1 MKKTWKIT
9 VFTLLMALLIS
20 SVIPAYAE
28 EIPRESLPR
37 NTPPGSIPVAERLIS
52 GILDEVAAGM
62 GYSDAKIKAHNTIL
76 DAVLANETDGY
87 GFAIL
92 KAIANN
98 AIFEYRDMYLRP
110 EYYKQAEEQV
120 RVLISDLIEQVKNGG
135 NYEEARKAAYTR
147 IYQTADPSYN
157 PDEYYL
163 MDFCYWDVPAVDS
176 ALFNRARK
184 LLLDAQEYYEAN
196 HYKFIHYIY

>member
-1 MKKTWKIT
+1 MKKTWKIA

-37 NTPPGSIPVAERLIS
+37 NTPPGSIPVAEQLIS

-76 DAVLANETDGY
+76 NAVLANETDGY

-92 KAIANN
+92 SAIANN

-196 HYKFIHYIY
+196 H

>member
-1 MKKTWKIT
+1 MKKTWKIA

-52 GILDEVAAGM
+52 GILDEVVAGM

-76 DAVLANETDGY
+76 NAVLANETDGY

-98 AIFEYRDMYLRP
+98 AIF
-110 EYYKQAEEQV
+110 
-120 RVLISDLIEQVKNGG
+120 
-135 NYEEARKAAYTR
+135 
-147 IYQTADPSYN
+147 
-157 PDEYYL
+157 
-163 MDFCYWDVPAVDS
+163 
-176 ALFNRARK
+176 
-184 LLLDAQEYYEAN
+184 
-196 HYKFIHYIY
+196 

>member
-1 MKKTWKIT
+1 MKKTWKIA

-76 DAVLANETDGY
+76 NAVLANETDGY

-92 KAIANN
+92 KAISNN

-120 RVLISDLIEQVKNGG
+120 RVLISDLIDQVKNGG

-196 HYKFIHYIY
+196 H

>member
-9 VFTLLMALLIS
+9 VFTLLIALLIS

-76 DAVLANETDGY
+76 NAVLANETDGY

-92 KAIANN
+92 KAISNN

-157 PDEYYL
+157 PDDYYL

-196 HYKFIHYIY
+196 H

>member
-9 VFTLLMALLIS
+9 VFTLLMTLLIS

-37 NTPPGSIPVAERLIS
+37 NTPPGSIPVAEQLIS

-76 DAVLANETDGY
+76 NAVLANETDGY

-92 KAIANN
+92 KAISNN

-196 HYKFIHYIY
+196 HL

>member
-1 MKKTWKIT
+1 MKKTWKIA

-76 DAVLANETDGY
+76 NAVLANETDGY

-147 IYQTADPSYN
+147 IYQTADPSHN

-196 HYKFIHYIY
+196 H

>member
-52 GILDEVAAGM
+52 GILDEVVAGM

-76 DAVLANETDGY
+76 NAVLANETDGY

-176 ALFNRARK
+176 AMFNRARK

-196 HYKFIHYIY
+196 HL

>member
-9 VFTLLMALLIS
+9 VFTLLIALLIS

-76 DAVLANETDGY
+76 NAVLANETDGY

-92 KAIANN
+92 KAISNN

-196 HYKFIHYIY
+196 HL

>member
-9 VFTLLMALLIS
+9 VFTLLIALLIS

-52 GILDEVAAGM
+52 GILDEVVAGM

-76 DAVLANETDGY
+76 NAVLANETDGY

-196 HYKFIHYIY
+196 HL

>member
-37 NTPPGSIPVAERLIS
+37 NTPPGSIPVAEQLIS

-76 DAVLANETDGY
+76 NAVLANETDGY

-92 KAIANN
+92 SAIANN

-184 LLLDAQEYYEAN
+184 LLLDAQEYYVVN
-196 HYKFIHYIY
+196 H

>member
-9 VFTLLMALLIS
+9 VFTLLMTLLIS

-37 NTPPGSIPVAERLIS
+37 NTPPGSIPVAEQLIS

-76 DAVLANETDGY
+76 NAVLANETDGY

-184 LLLDAQEYYEAN
+184 LLLDAQEYYVVN
-196 HYKFIHYIY
+196 H

>member
-1 MKKTWKIT
+1 MKKTWKIA

-62 GYSDAKIKAHNTIL
+62 GYSDANINAHNTIL
-76 DAVLANETDGY
+76 NAVLANETDGY

-196 HYKFIHYIY
+196 H

>member
-1 MKKTWKIT
+1 MKKTWKIA

-76 DAVLANETDGY
+76 NAVLANETDGY
-87 GFAIL
+87 GFAVL
-92 KAIANN
+92 KAISNN

-184 LLLDAQEYYEAN
+184 LLLDAQEYYVVN
-196 HYKFIHYIY
+196 H

>member
-9 VFTLLMALLIS
+9 VFTLLITLLIS

-76 DAVLANETDGY
+76 NAVLANETDGY

-92 KAIANN
+92 SAIANN

-196 HYKFIHYIY
+196 HL

>member
-9 VFTLLMALLIS
+9 VFTLLIALLIS

-120 RVLISDLIEQVKNGG
+120 RVLISDLIEQVKNGR

-196 HYKFIHYIY
+196 H

>member
-1 MKKTWKIT
+1 
-9 VFTLLMALLIS
+9 
-20 SVIPAYAE
+20 
-28 EIPRESLPR
+28 
-37 NTPPGSIPVAERLIS
+37 
-52 GILDEVAAGM
+52 M

-76 DAVLANETDGY
+76 NAVLANETDGY

-120 RVLISDLIEQVKNGG
+120 RVLISDLIEQVKNGR

-163 MDFCYWDVPAVDS
+163 MDFCYWDVPVVDS

-184 LLLDAQEYYEAN
+184 LLLDAQEYYVVN
-196 HYKFIHYIY
+196 H

>member
-62 GYSDAKIKAHNTIL
+62 GYSDSKIKAHNTIL
-76 DAVLANETDGY
+76 NAVLANETDGY

-92 KAIANN
+92 KAISNN

-196 HYKFIHYIY
+196 HL

>member
-76 DAVLANETDGY
+76 NAVLANETDGY

-163 MDFCYWDVPAVDS
+163 MDFCYWDVPVVDS

-184 LLLDAQEYYEAN
+184 LLLDAQEYYVVN
-196 HYKFIHYIY
+196 H

>member
-9 VFTLLMALLIS
+9 VFTLLIALLIS

-37 NTPPGSIPVAERLIS
+37 NTPPGSIPVAEQLIS
-52 GILDEVAAGM
+52 GILDEVTAGM
-62 GYSDAKIKAHNTIL
+62 GYSDAKIKAHNKIL
-76 DAVLANETDGY
+76 NAVLANETDGY

-92 KAIANN
+92 SAIANN

-184 LLLDAQEYYEAN
+184 LLLDAQEYYVVN
-196 HYKFIHYIY
+196 H

>member
-1 MKKTWKIT
+1 MKKTWKIA

-184 LLLDAQEYYEAN
+184 LLLDAQEYYVVN
-196 HYKFIHYIY
+196 H

>member
-1 MKKTWKIT
+1 MKKTWKIA

-28 EIPRESLPR
+28 EIPLESLPR

-76 DAVLANETDGY
+76 NAVLANETDGY

-184 LLLDAQEYYEAN
+184 LLLDAQEYYVVN
-196 HYKFIHYIY
+196 H

>member
-76 DAVLANETDGY
+76 NAVLANETDGY

-92 KAIANN
+92 SAIANN

-163 MDFCYWDVPAVDS
+163 MDFCYWDVPVVDS

-196 HYKFIHYIY
+196 H

>member
-52 GILDEVAAGM
+52 GILDEVVAGM

-76 DAVLANETDGY
+76 NAVLANETDGY
-87 GFAIL
+87 GFSIL

-184 LLLDAQEYYEAN
+184 LLLDAQEYYVVN
-196 HYKFIHYIY
+196 H

>member
-76 DAVLANETDGY
+76 NAVLANETDGY

-92 KAIANN
+92 KAISNN

-135 NYEEARKAAYTR
+135 DYEEARKAAYTR
-147 IYQTADPSYN
+147 IYQTADPAYD

-176 ALFNRARK
+176 AMFNRARK
-184 LLLDAQEYYEAN
+184 LLLDAKEFYAEN
-196 HYKFIHYIY
+196 N

>member
-9 VFTLLMALLIS
+9 VFTLLIALLIS

-76 DAVLANETDGY
+76 NAVLANETDGY

-196 HYKFIHYIY
+196 H

>member
-9 VFTLLMALLIS
+9 VFTLLIALLIS

-92 KAIANN
+92 KAISNN

-196 HYKFIHYIY
+196 H

>member
-28 EIPRESLPR
+28 EIPLESLPR

-76 DAVLANETDGY
+76 NAVLANETDGY

-196 HYKFIHYIY
+196 H

>member
-9 VFTLLMALLIS
+9 VFTLLIALLIS

-52 GILDEVAAGM
+52 GILDEVVAGM

-76 DAVLANETDGY
+76 NAVLANETDGY

-92 KAIANN
+92 KAIANK

-110 EYYKQAEEQV
+110 EYYKQAEERV

-147 IYQTADPSYN
+147 IYQTAAPSYN

-176 ALFNRARK
+176 ALFNRARE

-196 HYKFIHYIY
+196 H

>member
-1 MKKTWKIT
+1 MMKKWK
-9 VFTLLMALLIS
+9 FTALTLVS
-20 SVIPAYAE
+20 VLFMTFVIPAYAE
-28 EIPRESLPR
+28 SIPRESLPR
-37 NTPPGSIPVAERLIS
+37 NTPPGSIAVAERLVG
-52 GILDEVAAGM
+52 GILDEVVAGM

-76 DAVLANETDGY
+76 NAVLADETDGY

-92 KAIANN
+92 SAIANN
-98 AIFEYRDMYLRP
+98 AIFECRDMYLRP

-120 RVLISDLIEQVKNGG
+120 RVLIADLIEQVKSGG
-135 NYEEARKAAYTR
+135 DYEEARKTAYTR
-147 IYQTADPSYN
+147 IYQVADPSYD

-176 ALFNRARK
+176 AMFNRARK

-196 HYKFIHYIY
+196 H

>member
-1 MKKTWKIT
+1 MKKTWKIA

-76 DAVLANETDGY
+76 NAVLANETDGY

-184 LLLDAQEYYEAN
+184 LLLDAQEYYVVN
-196 HYKFIHYIY
+196 H

>member
-52 GILDEVAAGM
+52 GILDEVVAGM

-76 DAVLANETDGY
+76 NAVLANETDGY

-92 KAIANN
+92 KAISNN

-196 HYKFIHYIY
+196 H

>member
-76 DAVLANETDGY
+76 NAVLANETDGY

-98 AIFEYRDMYLRP
+98 AIFEYRDMYLRS
-110 EYYKQAEEQV
+110 EYYRQAEEQV
-120 RVLISDLIEQVKNGG
+120 RALIADLIEQVKNGG
-135 NYEEARKAAYTR
+135 DYEEARKAAYTR
-147 IYQTADPSYN
+147 IYQTADPSYD

-184 LLLDAQEYYEAN
+184 LLLNAQEYYEAN
-196 HYKFIHYIY
+196 H

>member
-52 GILDEVAAGM
+52 GILDEVVAGM

-76 DAVLANETDGY
+76 NAVLANETDGY

-184 LLLDAQEYYEAN
+184 LLLDAQEYYVVN
-196 HYKFIHYIY
+196 H

>member
-76 DAVLANETDGY
+76 NAVLANETDGY

-92 KAIANN
+92 SAIANN

-196 HYKFIHYIY
+196 H

>member
-9 VFTLLMALLIS
+9 VFTLLIALLIS

-37 NTPPGSIPVAERLIS
+37 NTPRGSIRVAERLIS

-196 HYKFIHYIY
+196 HL

>member
-28 EIPRESLPR
+28 EIPLESLPR

-76 DAVLANETDGY
+76 NAVLANETDGY

-163 MDFCYWDVPAVDS
+163 MDFCYWDVPVVDS

-184 LLLDAQEYYEAN
+184 LLLDAQEYYVVN
-196 HYKFIHYIY
+196 H

>member
-9 VFTLLMALLIS
+9 VFTLLMTLLIS

-37 NTPPGSIPVAERLIS
+37 NTPPGSIPVAEQLIS
-52 GILDEVAAGM
+52 GILDEVTAGM
-62 GYSDAKIKAHNTIL
+62 GYSDAKIKAHNKIL
-76 DAVLANETDGY
+76 NAVLANETDGY

-92 KAIANN
+92 SAIANN

-184 LLLDAQEYYEAN
+184 LLLDAQEYYVVN
-196 HYKFIHYIY
+196 H

>member
-9 VFTLLMALLIS
+9 VFTLLIALLIS

-76 DAVLANETDGY
+76 NAVLANETDGY

-92 KAIANN
+92 SAIANN

-196 HYKFIHYIY
+196 H

>member
-9 VFTLLMALLIS
+9 VFTLLMTLLIS

-28 EIPRESLPR
+28 ESPRESLPR
-37 NTPPGSIPVAERLIS
+37 NTPPGSIPVAEQLIS

-62 GYSDAKIKAHNTIL
+62 GYSDAKIKAHNKIL
-76 DAVLANETDGY
+76 NAVLANETDGY

-92 KAIANN
+92 SAIANN

-184 LLLDAQEYYEAN
+184 LLLDAQEYYVVN
-196 HYKFIHYIY
+196 H

>member
-52 GILDEVAAGM
+52 GILDEVVAGM

-196 HYKFIHYIY
+196 HL